1 MFIALVIVTVLLAVI
16 CLNSAVMKLRKNEQ
30 VLATIHG
37 TVGVPL
43 RQLPVLAGLEIAGAA
58 GILIGLWLEPLG
70 IAAAIGLVA
79 YFVGAVTGGG
89 IPRTRHGKGSIDRLV
104 HHTEVIPHGHEG
116 RRAPARRA
124 TGRTAG

>member
-1 MFIALVIVTVLLAVI
+1 MFIALVIATVLLAVI

-43 RQLPVLAGLEIAGAA
+43 RHLPVLAGLEIAGAI
-58 GILIGLWLEPLG
+58 GILIDLWLEPLG

-79 YFVGAVTGGG
+79 YFVGAVIGHLRVRDT
-89 IPRTRHGKGSIDRLV
+89 KGLIMPLLPLVFSIAVLALRL
-104 HHTEVIPHGHEG
+104 
-116 RRAPARRA
+116 A
-124 TGRTAG
+124 TL

>member
-30 VLATIHG
+30 VLASIHG
-37 TVGVPL
+37 TVGVPI

-79 YFVGAVTGGG
+79 YFLGAMIGHLRVGDTKGVAMPVLPLVLSIAVLVL
-89 IPRTRHGKGSIDRLV
+89 RLMTV
-104 HHTEVIPHGHEG
+104 
-116 RRAPARRA
+116 
-124 TGRTAG
+124 

>member
-1 MFIALVIVTVLLAVI
+1 VFIALVIVTVLLAVI

-30 VLATIHG
+30 VLASIHG
-37 TVGVPL
+37 TVGVPI

-79 YFVGAVTGGG
+79 YFLGAMIGHLRVGDTKGVAMPVLPLVLSIAVLVL
-89 IPRTRHGKGSIDRLV
+89 RLMTV
-104 HHTEVIPHGHEG
+104 
-116 RRAPARRA
+116 
-124 TGRTAG
+124 

>member
-1 MFIALVIVTVLLAVI
+1 MACPTPAS
-16 CLNSAVMKLRKNEQ
+16 CRRSSSSAPRCSPRSDEA

-43 RQLPVLAGLEIAGAA
+43 RHLPVLAGLDIAGLEIAGAA

-79 YFVGAVTGGG
+79 YFVGAVIGHLRVRDT
-89 IPRTRHGKGSIDRLV
+89 KGVAAPVLPLLLAVTVLVLRLL
-104 HHTEVIPHGHEG
+104 TM
-116 RRAPARRA
+116 
-124 TGRTAG
+124 